1 MELTVI
7 VLITAL
13 LFAWALVS
21 ARLQQA
27 DLTAPIVFTA
37 VGAALAWSGLVNGS
51 VAPGE
56 LSPRLSRSPWCGC
69 SSPTPPACRSSNCA
83 GT

>member
-1 MELTVI
+1 MELTAI

-21 ARLQQA
+21 ERLQQA

-37 VGAALAWSGLVNGS
+37 VGAALAWSGL
-51 VAPGE
+51 
-56 LSPRLSRSPWCGC
+56 
-69 SSPTPPACRSSNCA
+69 PATARRR
-83 GT
+83 